1 MLNRFNLVSAALLL
15 VAGVGGFTLWPKSG
29 PATPLGAAVGSVH
42 LSALDI
48 QLRQRVV
55 FPSKPMT
62 HTDPRYLSAV
72 QSSVTLALA
81 ARAHRMP
88 GSGFCWRLS
97 SHA

>member
-48 QLRQRVV
+48 
-55 FPSKPMT
+55 
-62 HTDPRYLSAV
+62 HTTTPTGGLPV
-72 QSSVTLALA
+72 QAYD
-81 ARAHRMP
+81 
-88 GSGFCWRLS
+88 GY
-97 SHA
+97 